1 MRARMD
7 LWEDKLSTK
16 MAASV
21 AVVGAGVCGLSTAV
35 CILQRDPTVRV
46 TVIADKF
53 SPDTCTDGAAGVI
66 MPFTAVK
73 PFELQR
79 FVDTLALGMHFS
91 LVFRIWSITGANR
104 PSLFL

>member
-1 MRARMD
+1 
-7 LWEDKLSTK
+7 

-21 AVVGAGVCGLSTAV
+21 AVVGAGVCGLSMAV

-66 MPFTAVK
+66 LPVTAVK
-73 PFELQR
+73 SFELQR
-79 FVDTLALGMHFS
+79 FVALFNIFHS
-91 LVFRIWSITGANR
+91 VFGRSSMQTAQ
-104 PSLFL
+104 